1 MNMPIA
7 TVQAGAL
14 SETDKTRFAP
24 LVAQLVRA
32 TGPVSYDYQ
41 FGTDGLLERLVAASW
56 PRPETLFCAACTT
69 AIIEDGDLLGIEL
82 GFAGPNFYAFK
93 ANLAA
98 LAQDLMAR
106 GEASYEELAGV
117 TMRAGK
123 ASYLNAHI
131 PDDVYYLHA
140 LAAFP
145 RHRGKGLGKALLQ
158 AAIARAR
165 AEGFRE
171 LQLDVLADNPAVSFY
186 HAMGLSILAEI
197 RSPELSREHG
207 FPSEYRMA
215 VAL

>member
-1 MNMPIA
+1 M
-7 TVQAGAL
+7 QAGAL
-14 SETDKTRFAP
+14 SESDRTRFAP
-24 LVAQLVRA
+24 LVAQLVHA

-41 FGTDGLLERLVAASW
+41 FGTDGLLERLVAVSW

-93 ANLAA
+93 ENLAA
-98 LAQDLMAR
+98 LAQDLMAQ
-106 GEASYEELAGV
+106 GEASYEELAGLMV
-117 TMRAGK
+117 RAGK

-165 AEGFRE
+165 AQGFRE

-186 HAMGLSILAEI
+186 LAMGLSILAEI
-197 RSPELSREHG
+197 RSPELSRDHG

-215 VAL
+215 VSL